1 MFAAIPTRDHIVVVQ
16 VTAADFRGNYKVIAY
31 RRNQVGSI
39 VKRAPNKV
47 YRLLQDFDR
56 DRRNLQMELE
66 QWFSSDL

>member
-1 MFAAIPTRDHIVVVQ
+1 MFTAIPTLDHIVVVQ
-16 VTAADFRGNYKVIAY
+16 VTAADFRGNYKVMAY
-31 RRNQVGSI
+31 RRNRVGSI

-47 YRLLQDFDR
+47 YRLLRDFDR